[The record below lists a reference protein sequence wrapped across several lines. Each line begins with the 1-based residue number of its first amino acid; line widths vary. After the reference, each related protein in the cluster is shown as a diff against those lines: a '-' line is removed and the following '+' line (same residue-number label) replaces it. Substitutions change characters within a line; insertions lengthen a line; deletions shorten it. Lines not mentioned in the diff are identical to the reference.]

1 MSRNRDLGRRL
12 LALEARQGSKIGD
25 DCAHLSEAEMS
36 ELIDLWARRLDG
48 EVLPEGE
55 HGRFLSLDG
64 KIVRSGKSPYSQVS
78 DDELHA
84 ALIEDRGGRVRPT
97 ADPTGN

>member
-12 LALEARQGSKIGD
+12 LALEARQGSNIGD
-25 DCAHLSEAEMS
+25 VCAHLSAAEMS

-48 EVLPEGE
+48 EVLSEDE
-55 HGRFLSLDG
+55 DGRFLALDG
-64 KIVRSGKSPYSQVS
+64 KIVRSGKWPYSQVS

-84 ALIEDRGGRVRPT
+84 ALIEDRSERLCRT